1 MDNIKKIVSE
11 VFNIEPEKINND
23 SSPDN
28 IEMWDSLVQLALV
41 LAIEQKYKIT
51 LEIQEIFLI
60 MNVGDI
66 YKILKQ
72 RGIIN

>member
-28 IEMWDSLVQLALV
+28 IEMWDSLGQLALV

>member
-28 IEMWDSLVQLALV
+28 IEMWDSLGQLALV
-41 LAIEQKYKIT
+41 LAIEQEYKIT

-66 YKILKQ
+66 YKILKR

>member
-28 IEMWDSLVQLALV
+28 IEMWDSLGQLALV

-66 YKILKQ
+66 YKILKK

>member
-23 SSPDN
+23 SSPEN
-28 IEMWDSLVQLALV
+28 IEMWDSLGQLALV
-41 LAIEQKYKIT
+41 LAIEQEYKIT

-66 YKILKQ
+66 YEILKQ